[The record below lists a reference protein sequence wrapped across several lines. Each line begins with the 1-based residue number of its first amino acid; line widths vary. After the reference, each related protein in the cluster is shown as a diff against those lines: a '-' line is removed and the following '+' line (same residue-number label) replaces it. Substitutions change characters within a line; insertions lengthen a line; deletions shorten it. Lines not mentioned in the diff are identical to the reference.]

1 MGSKADKREVGR
13 CALAFQC
20 MRLAIVGGGLA
31 GLAAAYEAEQLSRG
45 EGLELEIVIYEA
57 ADRLGGKLHTSRED
71 GFVIE
76 HGADAMVR
84 YKPWAVDLC
93 GELGIDSQLVDTLPA
108 DPAALIFA
116 RGQLAPLPRGLNVAI
131 PSDLRSL
138 MQSRLLTPAGKA
150 RALADLVLP
159 RRSVGG
165 DEALGELVTR
175 RLGRE
180 LWQNLAAPLV
190 GGIYGGDPA
199 SLSTQATFPQL
210 LELEQQERSL
220 ILGSRR
226 LLKRRA
232 LSRERGTLFA
242 SLAGGLGDL
251 VEAIVNSLQSS
262 KLRTGTPVESLNELD
277 ADAVVLA
284 IPAFSCAT
292 ILADR
297 VPEAAALL
305 REIDYLDSTSITMAF
320 KAESLNGL
328 PGHGLLFA
336 AGDRG
341 TVRGFTW
348 VDRKWGGRAP
358 AGAALI
364 RAFLSAEAGD
374 LDDEQVVERALQ
386 ALGRAGIEPGA
397 PERVWI
403 TRWPKGMPRYALGH
417 PERVGRIERALTN
430 VPGVFAAG
438 SAYRGVGVPDVVR
451 DGRESARRA
460 VALLTSR
467 RQDRRPSRG

>member
-1 MGSKADKREVGR
+1 
-13 CALAFQC
+13 

-31 GLAAAYEAEQLSRG
+31 GLAAAYEAEQLSER
-45 EGLELEIVIYEA
+45 EGLELEIVLYEA
-57 ADRLGGKLHTSRED
+57 TDRLGGKLHTNRED

-84 YKPWAVDLC
+84 YKPWGVDLC
-93 GELGIDSQLVDTLPA
+93 RELGIDSRLVDTLPA

-138 MQSRLLTPAGKA
+138 MRSPLLTSAGKA
-150 RALADLVLP
+150 RALADLILP
-159 RRSVGG
+159 KGSAVS

-180 LWQNLAAPLV
+180 LWENLASPLV
-190 GGIYGGDPA
+190 GGIYGADPA
-199 SLSTQATFPQL
+199 SLSTRATFPQL
-210 LELEQQERSL
+210 LELEQQDRSL

-232 LSRERGTLFA
+232 VSRERGTLFA
-242 SLAGGLGDL
+242 SLEGGLGDL
-251 VEAIVNSLQSS
+251 VDAILNSLQSIE
-262 KLRTGTPVESLNELD
+262 LRTGARVESLDEVE

-284 IPAFSCAT
+284 TPAFSCAS
-292 ILADR
+292 ILADQA
-297 VPEAAALL
+297 PEAAALL
-305 REIDYLDSTSITMAF
+305 RGVDYLDSTSITMAF
-320 KAESLNGL
+320 EAKSLRRL
-328 PGHGLLFA
+328 TGHGLLFGT
-336 AGDRG
+336 GDGG

-348 VDRKWGGRAP
+348 VNRKWAGRAP
-358 AGAALI
+358 AGVALI
-364 RAFLSAEAGD
+364 RTFLSAEASD
-374 LDDEQVVERALQ
+374 FDDTQVVEHALQ
-386 ALGRAGIEPGA
+386 ALARTGIEPGA
-397 PERVWI
+397 PERFWI
-403 TRWPKGMPRYALGH
+403 ARWPKGMPRYTLGH
-417 PERVGRIERALTN
+417 PERVGRIEKAMAN

-451 DGRESARRA
+451 DGRESARQA
-460 VALLTSR
+460 VSLLKTR